1 MSDTVIVIRG
11 TLDWAKIT
19 GKARPYTGNPKY
31 DKGPYWSL
39 DITPDAKSRA
49 LIKANGISEK
59 LRDPKG
65 EKDTRKESFISLKH
79 LLKNQKTGEE
89 NAPPK
94 VVDIQG
100 NPWSGGLIGNGSVA
114 DVKVKI
120 KDYGSGSEKGVYLQA
135 VRILSHVPYESND
148 FDPVDEDDE
157 FFAEGRKVADKAVAP
172 KDDEFETSDTKSDDL
187 DDDVPF

>member
-157 FFAEGRKVADKAVAP
+157 FFAEGRKAADKAVAP
-172 KDDEFETSDTKSDDL
+172 KDEFETSDTKSDDL

>member
-59 LRDPKG
+59 LHDPKG
-65 EKDTRKESFISLKH
+65 EKDARKESFISLKH

-100 NPWSGGLIGNGSVA
+100 NAWSGGLIGNGSVA

-148 FDPVDEDDE
+148 FDPLDEDDE
-157 FFAEGRKVADKAVAP
+157 FFAEGRKAADKAVAP
-172 KDDEFETSDTKSDDL
+172 KDEFETEDTKSDEL

>member
-100 NPWSGGLIGNGSVA
+100 NSWSGGLIGNGSVA

-157 FFAEGRKVADKAVAP
+157 FFAEGRKAAENVAP
-172 KDDEFETSDTKSDDL
+172 KPEDAEL
-187 DDDVPF
+187 DDWFGDVPF